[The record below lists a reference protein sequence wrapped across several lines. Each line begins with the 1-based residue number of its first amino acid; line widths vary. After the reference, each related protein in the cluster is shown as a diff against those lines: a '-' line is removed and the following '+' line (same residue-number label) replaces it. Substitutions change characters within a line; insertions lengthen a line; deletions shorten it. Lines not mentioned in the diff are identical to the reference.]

1 MRGSHPWSRRALC
14 GCRLPTQL
22 DADLSRVVARKHSR
36 WSVETS
42 FRDTKQ
48 DAGLE
53 ACQCWSDAAMVRH
66 VALALLTF
74 VVLQQLRLDP
84 AEPIAG
90 AKERWQL
97 AVTPP
102 RPATTP
108 TLNACP
114 ACLRAT
120 A

>member
-1 MRGSHPWSRRALC
+1 VVKEGPLWVQAANPAGRRPVPGGGAQAQLLERGDQ
-14 GCRLPTQL
+14 LP
-22 DADLSRVVARKHSR
+22 RH
-36 WSVETS
+36 
-42 FRDTKQ
+42 KQ
-48 DAGLE
+48 YAGLE

-90 AKERWQL
+90 AKERWRL